1 MCKLQ
6 FMKQRALL
14 YAIAALIV
22 GVTLSLGLGRL
33 LYKEETRAIEL
44 EFKAEIDQLSASLE
58 REALLN
64 LEILFALKS
73 AVAVMP
79 EMTAERFNRL
89 TREILER
96 SPAIQAFAWAPFVK
110 RSELDE
116 FVRRQ
121 EEAFA
126 EFAMT
131 EASPDGLVGL
141 TDRAW
146 YVPVQY
152 IEPLGQNRAALGF
165 DLASEASR
173 REALMEA
180 RESGEMVATAGIR
193 LVQEPENQRGFLV
206 FAPLYSLSADQGAG
220 VDTRRHY
227 GFINGV
233 FRVGELVGQAVG
245 LELTEDLLF
254 EVLDITGSQK
264 LMLYRSRNPEHLSWQ
279 PDLRYT
285 VESISIAGR
294 RWSVEAVP
302 SRSYIEAR
310 RGLLP
315 VFVSASG
322 TVLVVVLVGYFLS
335 GARKN
340 AQLRVAKAELER
352 ISLTDALTGLAN
364 RRQFDAV
371 LHKEYRRALREKTTL
386 SLVMVDIDF
395 FKEYNDEYGHP
406 AGDACLR
413 DVGGILREVVKRPA
427 DLVTRYG
434 GEEFAII
441 LPDTPQPETIAEACR
456 QAVEARGIPHRLS
469 SVAESVT
476 ISVGVAML
484 APGGFSASQLSP
496 EQRSLKPEASGE
508 QGDQP
513 STGPALLV
521 DEADDA
527 LYRAKES
534 GRNQVCGPF
543 TGVYAK
549 R

>member
-1 MCKLQ
+1 MK
-6 FMKQRALL
+6 KQRASL

-22 GVTLSLGLGRL
+22 GIALSLGLGRL

-64 LEILFALKS
+64 LEILFALRS

-89 TREILER
+89 TYEILER
-96 SPAIQAFAWAPFVK
+96 SPAIQAFAWAPFVEH
-110 RSELDE
+110 SQVDE
-116 FVRRQ
+116 FIRRQ

-126 EFAMT
+126 DFAMT

-173 REALMEA
+173 REALLEA

-206 FAPLYSLSADQGAG
+206 FAPLYTLSTSPGAG
-220 VDTRRHY
+220 IDTRQHY

-233 FRVGELVGQAVG
+233 FRVGELVAQAVG
-245 LELTEDLLF
+245 PELTEDLLF

-264 LMLYRSRNPEHLSWQ
+264 LLLYRSRNPEHLSWQ

-285 VESISIAGR
+285 AETISIAGR
-294 RWSVEAVP
+294 QWSVEAVP

-310 RGLLP
+310 RGILP
-315 VFVSASG
+315 LFVSASG

-340 AQLRVAKAELER
+340 AQLSLATAELER

-371 LHKEYRRALREKTTL
+371 LRKEYRRALREKTTL

-406 AGDACLR
+406 AGDSCLR

-427 DLVTRYG
+427 DLVARYG

-456 QAVEARGIPHRLS
+456 QAVEARGIPHRVS
-469 SVAESVT
+469 SVAQSVT

-484 APGGFSASQLSP
+484 APSELSESELAS
-496 EQRSLKPEASGE
+496 EQQSLKREASGE
-508 QGDQP
+508 QGDQEG
-513 STGPALLV
+513 TGPVLLV
-521 DEADDA
+521 DEADNA
-527 LYRAKES
+527 LYQAKES
-534 GRNQVCGPF
+534 GRNRVCGPLPRAEA
-543 TGVYAK
+543 G
-549 R
+549 RQ

>member
-1 MCKLQ
+1 
-6 FMKQRALL
+6 MKKKRASL

-22 GVTLSLGLGRL
+22 GIALSLGLGRL

-64 LEILFALKS
+64 LEILFALRS

-89 TREILER
+89 TYEILER
-96 SPAIQAFAWAPFVK
+96 SPAIQAFAWAPSVEH
-110 RSELDE
+110 SELDE
-116 FVRRQ
+116 FIRRQ
-121 EEAFA
+121 KEAFA
-126 EFAMT
+126 DFAMT

-173 REALMEA
+173 REALLEA

-206 FAPLYSLSADQGAG
+206 FAPLYTLSTSPGAG
-220 VDTRRHY
+220 IDTRQHY

-233 FRVGELVGQAVG
+233 FRVGELVAQAVG
-245 LELTEDLLF
+245 PELTEDLLF

-264 LMLYRSRNPEHLSWQ
+264 LLLYRSRNPEHLSWQ

-285 VESISIAGR
+285 AETISIAGR
-294 RWSVEAVP
+294 QWSVEAVP

-310 RGLLP
+310 RGILP
-315 VFVSASG
+315 LFVSASG

-340 AQLRVAKAELER
+340 AQLSLATAELER

-371 LHKEYRRALREKTTL
+371 LRREYRRALREKTTL

-406 AGDACLR
+406 AGDSCLR
-413 DVGGILREVVKRPA
+413 DVGGILQEVVKRPA
-427 DLVTRYG
+427 DLVARYG

-484 APGGFSASQLSP
+484 APSELSESELSS
-496 EQRSLKPEASGE
+496 EQQSLKREASGE
-508 QGDQP
+508 QGDQEG
-513 STGPALLV
+513 TGPVLLV
-521 DEADDA
+521 DEADNA
-527 LYRAKES
+527 LYQAKES
-534 GRNQVCGPF
+534 GRNRVCGPLLRAEA
-543 TGVYAK
+543 G
-549 R
+549 RQ

>member
-1 MCKLQ
+1 MK
-6 FMKQRALL
+6 KQRASF

-22 GVTLSLGLGRL
+22 GIALSLGLGRL

-44 EFKAEIDQLSASLE
+44 EFKAEIDQLSASHE

-64 LEILFALKS
+64 LEILFALRS

-89 TREILER
+89 TYEILER
-96 SPAIQAFAWAPFVK
+96 SPAIQAFAWAPFVEH
-110 RSELDE
+110 SQVDE
-116 FVRRQ
+116 FIRRQ

-126 EFAMT
+126 DFAMT

-173 REALMEA
+173 REALLEA

-206 FAPLYSLSADQGAG
+206 FAPLYTLSTSPGAG
-220 VDTRRHY
+220 IDTRQHY

-233 FRVGELVGQAVG
+233 FRVGELVAQAVG
-245 LELTEDLLF
+245 PELTEDLLF

-264 LMLYRSRNPEHLSWQ
+264 LLLYRSRNPEHLSWQ

-285 VESISIAGR
+285 AETISIAGR
-294 RWSVEAVP
+294 QWSVEAVP

-310 RGLLP
+310 RGILP
-315 VFVSASG
+315 LFVSASG

-340 AQLRVAKAELER
+340 AQLSLATAELER

-371 LHKEYRRALREKTTL
+371 LRKEYRRALREKTTL

-406 AGDACLR
+406 AGDSCLR

-427 DLVTRYG
+427 DLVARYG

-469 SVAESVT
+469 SVAQSVT

-484 APGGFSASQLSP
+484 APSELSESELAS
-496 EQRSLKPEASGE
+496 EQQSLKREASGE
-508 QGDQP
+508 QGDQEG
-513 STGPALLV
+513 TGPVLLV
-521 DEADDA
+521 DEADNA
-527 LYRAKES
+527 LYQAKES
-534 GRNQVCGPF
+534 GRNRVCGPLPRAEA
-543 TGVYAK
+543 G
-549 R
+549 RQ

>member
-1 MCKLQ
+1 MK
-6 FMKQRALL
+6 KQRASF

-22 GVTLSLGLGRL
+22 GIALSLGLGRL

-64 LEILFALKS
+64 LEILFALRS

-89 TREILER
+89 TYEILER
-96 SPAIQAFAWAPFVK
+96 SPAIQAFAWAPFVEH
-110 RSELDE
+110 SQVDE
-116 FVRRQ
+116 FIRRQ

-126 EFAMT
+126 DFAMT

-173 REALMEA
+173 REALLEA

-206 FAPLYSLSADQGAG
+206 FAPLYTLSTSPGAG
-220 VDTRRHY
+220 IDTRQHY

-233 FRVGELVGQAVG
+233 FRVGELVAQAVG
-245 LELTEDLLF
+245 PELTEDLLF

-264 LMLYRSRNPEHLSWQ
+264 LLLYRSRNPEHLSWQ

-285 VESISIAGR
+285 AETISIAGR
-294 RWSVEAVP
+294 QWSVEAVP

-310 RGLLP
+310 RGILP
-315 VFVSASG
+315 LFVSASG

-340 AQLRVAKAELER
+340 AQLSLATAELER

-371 LHKEYRRALREKTTL
+371 LRKEYRRALREKTTL

-406 AGDACLR
+406 AGDSCLR

-427 DLVTRYG
+427 DLVARYG

-469 SVAESVT
+469 SVAQSVT

-484 APGGFSASQLSP
+484 APSELSESELAS
-496 EQRSLKPEASGE
+496 EQQSLKREASGE
-508 QGDQP
+508 QGDQEG
-513 STGPALLV
+513 TGPVLLV
-521 DEADDA
+521 DEADNA
-527 LYRAKES
+527 LYQAKES
-534 GRNQVCGPF
+534 GRNRVCGPLPRAEA
-543 TGVYAK
+543 G
-549 R
+549 RQ

>member
-1 MCKLQ
+1 
-6 FMKQRALL
+6 MKKKRASL

-22 GVTLSLGLGRL
+22 GIALSLGLGRL

-64 LEILFALKS
+64 LEILFALRS

-89 TREILER
+89 TYEILER
-96 SPAIQAFAWAPFVK
+96 SPAIQAFAWAPSVEH
-110 RSELDE
+110 SELDE
-116 FVRRQ
+116 FIRRQ
-121 EEAFA
+121 KEAFA
-126 EFAMT
+126 DFAMT

-173 REALMEA
+173 REALLEA

-206 FAPLYSLSADQGAG
+206 FAPLYTLSTSPGAG
-220 VDTRRHY
+220 IDTRQHY

-245 LELTEDLLF
+245 PELTEDLLF

-264 LMLYRSRNPEHLSWQ
+264 LLLYRSRNPEHLSWQ
-279 PDLRYT
+279 PDLRHT
-285 VESISIAGR
+285 AQTISIAGR
-294 RWSVEAVP
+294 QWSVEAVP

-310 RGLLP
+310 RGILP

-340 AQLRVAKAELER
+340 AQLSLATAELER

-371 LHKEYRRALREKTTL
+371 LRKEYRRALREKTTL

-406 AGDACLR
+406 AGDSCLR

-427 DLVTRYG
+427 DLVARYG

-484 APGGFSASQLSP
+484 APSELSESELAS
-496 EQRSLKPEASGE
+496 EQQSLKRESSGE
-508 QGDQP
+508 QGDQEG
-513 STGPALLV
+513 TGPVLLV
-521 DEADDA
+521 DEADNA
-527 LYRAKES
+527 LYQAKES
-534 GRNQVCGPF
+534 GRNRVCGPLPRAEA
-543 TGVYAK
+543 G
-549 R
+549 RQ

>member
-1 MCKLQ
+1 M
-6 FMKQRALL
+6 MKQRASL

-22 GVTLSLGLGRL
+22 GIALSLGLGRL

-64 LEILFALKS
+64 LEILFALRS

-89 TREILER
+89 TYEILER
-96 SPAIQAFAWAPFVK
+96 SPAIQAFAWAPFVEH
-110 RSELDE
+110 SQVDE
-116 FVRRQ
+116 FIRRQ

-126 EFAMT
+126 DFAMT

-173 REALMEA
+173 REALLEA

-206 FAPLYSLSADQGAG
+206 FAPLYTLSTSPGAG
-220 VDTRRHY
+220 IDTRQHY

-233 FRVGELVGQAVG
+233 FRVGELVAQAVG
-245 LELTEDLLF
+245 PELTEDLLF
-254 EVLDITGSQK
+254 EVRDITGSQK
-264 LMLYRSRNPEHLSWQ
+264 LLLYRSRNPEHLSWQ

-285 VESISIAGR
+285 AETISIAGR
-294 RWSVEAVP
+294 QWSVETVP

-310 RGLLP
+310 RGVLP
-315 VFVSASG
+315 LFVSASG

-340 AQLRVAKAELER
+340 AQLSLATAELER

-371 LHKEYRRALREKTTL
+371 LRKEYRRALREKTTL

-406 AGDACLR
+406 AGDSCLR

-427 DLVTRYG
+427 DLVARYG

-469 SVAESVT
+469 SVAQSVT

-484 APGGFSASQLSP
+484 APSKLSESELAS
-496 EQRSLKPEASGE
+496 EQQSLKREASGE
-508 QGDQP
+508 QGDQEGA
-513 STGPALLV
+513 GPVLLV
-521 DEADDA
+521 DEADNA
-527 LYRAKES
+527 LYQAKES
-534 GRNQVCGPF
+534 GRNRVCGPLPRAEA
-543 TGVYAK
+543 G
-549 R
+549 RQ